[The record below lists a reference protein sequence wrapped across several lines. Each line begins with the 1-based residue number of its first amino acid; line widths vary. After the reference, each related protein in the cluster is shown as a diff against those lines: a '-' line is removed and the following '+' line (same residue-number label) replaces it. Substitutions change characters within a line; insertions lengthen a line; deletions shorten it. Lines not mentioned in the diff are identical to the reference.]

1 MSTIQSAPGVATPA
15 TIIIVPILFTYS
27 GISTPG
33 TPITAISETCPVGK
47 LWKVLEVL
55 VVSRAYSNFTVT
67 RDALA
72 IGAGKNG
79 PASENVT
86 FTWKPYASIAEG
98 EIIEVLYTQTIG
110 PAVDIDVFVFISEE
124 DA

>member
-1 MSTIQSAPGVATPA
+1 VSTIQSAPGLATPA

-33 TPITAISETCPVGK
+33 TPITAISEVCPAGK
-47 LWKVLEVL
+47 LWKVLEAL
-55 VVSRAYSNFTVT
+55 VVSRAYSSFSVN

-86 FTWKPYASIAEG
+86 FTWKPYASVAEG
-98 EIIEVLYTQTIG
+98 ETIEVVYTQIIG
-110 PAVDIDVFVFISEE
+110 PAVDIDIFLFISQE